1 MSNVSKNV
9 FNATI
14 EQGTITINGD
24 LAADNRIRT
33 KEYIDIDSDYITLSW
48 GSGQATE
55 AYIMMYDANGD
66 YVRGEGWAT
75 SPATKQI
82 PSNVKKIRIIWRY
95 ASQADILPSAVNSIK
110 VWNDLQ
116 PKIYEN
122 GAFVDTTNNPQKYS
136 GGSWS

>member
-1 MSNVSKNV
+1 MSNASKNV

-33 KEYIDIDSDYITLSW
+33 KEYINIDSNYITLSW
-48 GSGQATE
+48 NSEQNIE
-55 AYIMMYDANGD
+55 AYIMMYDANEG
-66 YVRGEGWAT
+66 YVRGEGWVT
-75 SPATKQI
+75 SPVTKQI
-82 PSNVKKIRIIWRY
+82 LSNVKKIRIIWRY
-95 ASQADILPSAVNSIK
+95 ASQADIVPSAVNSVK

-122 GAFVDTTNNPQKYS
+122 GAFVDTTNNPKKYNN
-136 GGSWS
+136 GSWS